1 MTRFRIAALA
11 VGLFLVGGPWVAGQ
25 DSKKETKDPA
35 PKARGTLPQNW
46 GKLGL
51 TDEQKSKIY
60 EAQGKYRAKIDA
72 LKKQMAELTDQ
83 EKKEM
88 EAVLTDAQ
96 KARLREIIGG
106 KAPADT
112 KTESKSDSKKDKP

>member
-1 MTRFRIAALA
+1 MHRFRIVAMAVALVV
-11 VGLFLVGGPWVAGQ
+11 VGSPWVVGQ
-25 DSKKETKDPA
+25 DSKKDTKDPA

-72 LKKQMAELTDQ
+72 LKRQMQELQDQ

-106 KAPADT
+106 KAPA
-112 KTESKSDSKKDKP
+112 ESKSDSKKDKP